1 MRLAAGVLLAAIT
14 ALLAPA
20 TADAGSGTAFFY
32 ERHAVEIPDGHGSA
46 EVKFS
51 ALLPMD
57 IDPTIDDVNLTL
69 RVKHPRTRDLEITL
83 KRPDF
88 DYMAMG
94 PQAQEKVVT
103 LSDHDTRGKNLGRGR
118 CPGGDPEGP
127 KASHTTFDDAAASAI
142 SAGNPPY
149 EGVFDPTEPLTS
161 FNGYHAA
168 PEPDREKWTL
178 RIRDTDGGKAGRV
191 LCAGLFLSR
200 I

>member
-1 MRLAAGVLLAAIT
+1 MRLKTGVVLAMIT
-14 ALLAPA
+14 GLMAPA
-20 TADAGSGTAFFY
+20 AADAGSGTAYFY
-32 ERHAVEIPDGHGSA
+32 ERGAVQIPDGHGSA
-46 EVKFS
+46 EVKFN

-69 RVKHPRTRDLEITL
+69 RIKHPRTRDLEISL

-94 PQAQEKVVT
+94 PQAQERVVT

-127 KASHTTFDDAAASAI
+127 KPSHTTFDDAATSAI
-142 SAGNPPY
+142 SAGDPPY
-149 EGVFDPTEPLTS
+149 EGLFDPAEPLSS
-161 FNGYHAA
+161 FNGYHAV
-168 PEPDREKWTL
+168 PEPAREKWTL
-178 RIRDTDGGKAGRV
+178 RVRDTEGGNAGRI